1 MRPSSRRLSIGLGLV
16 AASLVAGARAAEA
29 HIQLDVPTPHFVFDN
44 DQIETAPCGSGKV
57 SGAVN
62 PPLTGGDTLTVMWHE
77 TINHDGHYRIGLS
90 ANQADFTVPTS
101 LDIPAPPLP
110 AWDLLD
116 GIPDTSTDDGTFSA
130 TITIPNMNCPH
141 CVLQLVQ
148 IASLSSDGS
157 NTGGYYTNYYGC
169 ADLDITARANGS
181 GGAPGGGGN
190 GASGSSG
197 GSGSGGHG
205 GTTGGAGGS
214 SDTGGVTASGTGG
227 GGQAGTAQQTGGK
240 GGSGGGP
247 AGGGTGGVTSTGGQV
262 TDPGSSSSGCSLA
275 TGASSGGA
283 SASVLLLGGL
293 VALLRRRARRRP
305 PAVR

>member
-1 MRPSSRRLSIGLGLV
+1 MRPASRRLSIGLGLV
-16 AASLVAGARAAEA
+16 AAALLAGAPAAEA
-29 HIQLDVPTPHFVFDN
+29 HIQLDVPMPHFVFDN
-44 DQIETAPCGSGKV
+44 NQIETAPCGSGMV

-62 PPLTGGDTLTVMWHE
+62 PPLTGGDSLTVMWHE

-116 GIPDTSTDDGTFSA
+116 GIPDTSVDDGTFSA

-169 ADLDITARANGS
+169 ADLNITARATGS
-181 GGAPGGGGN
+181 GGATGT
-190 GASGSSG
+190 G
-197 GSGSGGHG
+197 GSGSGGGPGGSGGHG
-205 GTTGGAGGS
+205 GATGGASGGS
-214 SDTGGVTASGTGG
+214 NSGGATASGTGG
-227 GGQAGTAQQTGGK
+227 GGQAGTTQQTGDK
-240 GGSGGGP
+240 GGSGGGL
-247 AGGGTGGVTSTGGQV
+247 AGGGTGGVNGTGGQV
-262 TDPGSSSSGCSLA
+262 TDHGPSSSSSSGCSIE
-275 TGASSGGA
+275 GVPSGGA
-283 SASVLLLGGL
+283 SILLLAGL
-293 VALLRRRARRRP
+293 LALIRRRSRGRP
-305 PAVR
+305 PTDH